1 MIPTALLSK
10 IGSYQIQ
17 FGGVTVKVNL
27 IDHAGLLNEK
37 IAEFRNYI
45 GTQRRLVGI
54 DTGPKRT
61 GGSTGEWLLLCS
73 GSQCLMIDLRIF
85 SYDQTQ
91 GSFHNFMADESI
103 CFVGLTGSGKKNATI
118 PLYTG
123 ITCKTEV
130 GLEHLAAR
138 VLKKSQLLK
147 CFELEKLGA
156 EVGCDVKPNTSLV
169 LSQHVIAFSKEEMKQ
184 AIYGVYH
191 YFLIGHKLLGLL

>member
-37 IAEFRNYI
+37 IAEFRNSI
-45 GTQRRLVGI
+45 GSQRRLVGI
-54 DTGPKRT
+54 DIGPKIT

-73 GSQCLMIDLRIF
+73 GSHCLMIDLRIF
-85 SYDQTQ
+85 SYGGLTQ

-103 CFVGLTGSGKKNATI
+103 CFVGLKVYGTSLLRNR
-118 PLYTG
+118 G
-123 ITCKTEV
+123 ITCKTQV

-156 EVGCDVKPNTSLV
+156 EVGFDVKPNTSLV
-169 LSQHVIAFSKEEMKQ
+169 LSQDVIAYSNQEMKQ